1 MPQLPDILCRFL
13 HSQLRPTDPRDPED
27 VPLDECPLYD
37 GKIHV
42 YNSACSTFF
51 APSDLSGL
59 YGMRR
64 EYIHSCPMWRNEGPR
79 SDCIF
84 VVTDPQAEGMC
95 SLDVARVLC
104 FFSFNYMGKSY
115 PCAVVRWFTRVGDG
129 PNTDT
134 GMWVI
139 RPSYRMRNSPDVA
152 IIHIDTIYRAAHL
165 IPTYATHNINA
176 KDIKPHQ
183 SYDTFH
189 SFYVNRFADHHAFE
203 IVF

>member
-27 VPLDECPLYD
+27 DPLDECPLYD

-64 EYIHSCPMWRNEGPR
+64 EYIRSCPMWRNEGPR

-84 VVTDPQAEGMC
+84 VVTDLQAEGMRG
-95 SLDVARVLC
+95 LDVARVLC
-104 FFSFNYMGKSY
+104 FFFRSTIWAKFILV
-115 PCAVVRWFTRVGDG
+115 PLDVGC
-129 PNTDT
+129 
-134 GMWVI
+134 
-139 RPSYRMRNSPDVA
+139 PSKLPHVQHPRCC
-152 IIHIDTIYRAAHL
+152 HH
-165 IPTYATHNINA
+165 
-176 KDIKPHQ
+176 PHQ
-183 SYDTFH
+183 HYLPCGSSH
-189 SFYVNRFADHHAFE
+189 PHLRHPQHQC
-203 IVF
+203 

>member
-1 MPQLPDILCRFL
+1 MALAVELDMPQLPDILCRFL

-27 VPLDECPLYD
+27 VPLDECLLYD

-84 VVTDPQAEGMC
+84 VVTDPQAEGMHG
-95 SLDVARVLC
+95 LDVARVLC
-104 FFSFNYMGKSY
+104 FFFVQLYGQNLSLCHCTVVY
-115 PCAVVRWFTRVGDG
+115 PHRGR
-129 PNTDT
+129 
-134 GMWVI
+134 
-139 RPSYRMRNSPDVA
+139 S
-152 IIHIDTIYRAAHL
+152 
-165 IPTYATHNINA
+165 
-176 KDIKPHQ
+176 
-183 SYDTFH
+183 
-189 SFYVNRFADHHAFE
+189 
-203 IVF
+203 